1 MMEDEKA
8 VAELLNIEIDHYAVV
23 TYANLQK
30 IITYLN
36 NGVLI
41 TLTENLDYTSGDGG
55 YTLKLNGGRQILS
68 AAQVVDVLRYPA
80 WHGGRRQ
87 QSEIH
92 SEITTAMINQYL
104 TEARKSKA
112 DDDFGNIVNLMTT
125 DIRVSH
131 YNESKD
137 ALLYLASRNTNA
149 DICAVTRVEGE
160 YVGSGAEIRFE
171 VQDQATNLKNT
182 FSNHT

>member
-1 MMEDEKA
+1 
-8 VAELLNIEIDHYAVV
+8 
-23 TYANLQK
+23 
-30 IITYLN
+30 
-36 NGVLI
+36 
-41 TLTENLDYTSGDGG
+41 
-55 YTLKLNGGRQILS
+55 
-68 AAQVVDVLRYPA
+68 
-80 WHGGRRQ
+80 
-87 QSEIH
+87 
-92 SEITTAMINQYL
+92 MINQYL

-160 YVGSGAEIRFE
+160 YVGSGAEIRLE